1 MGMTLQAP
9 DFTQFQ
15 LDRYSRQL
23 RLDGFGLEGQ
33 RRLRDAHVVI
43 SRGGGVGGTVATHLA
58 MAGVGRLTVAH
69 GGEIVPEYLN
79 RMLLANPKDV
89 GRPCVDAFAD
99 ALHRINPDVE
109 VTTYPEY
116 VNDDNVLRIVGDAGL
131 IADGAPLFEERYAL
145 NRAAVELGIPL
156 VSGAMYDTEGYI
168 TTVRP
173 GRTPCLSC
181 IYPTKPPYW
190 TNIKVFPALST
201 APGLVGTVMAME
213 VIKVITGFAEPLDS
227 QLMFFDL
234 RTNMTRLLNVA
245 RRPECTVCGHLD
257 NDDC

>member
-1 MGMTLQAP
+1 MTLQAP

-23 RLDGFGLEGQ
+23 RLDGFGIEGQ
-33 RRLRDAHVVI
+33 RRLRDAHVAI
-43 SRGGGVGGTVATHLA
+43 SRGGGVGGTVASHLA

-99 ALHRINPDVE
+99 SLARINPDVE

-116 VNDDNVLRIVGDAGL
+116 VTDDNVLRIVGDADL

-145 NRAAVELGIPL
+145 NKAAIKLGRPL

-168 TTVRP
+168 TTVLP
-173 GRTPCLSC
+173 GRTPCLLC
-181 IYPTKPPYW
+181 LYPTKPPYW
-190 TNIKVFPALST
+190 TDIKVFPAMST
-201 APGLVGTVMAME
+201 APGLVGAVMAME
-213 VIKVITGFAEPLDS
+213 VIKVLTGFAEPLTN
-227 QLMFFDL
+227 QMMFFDL
-234 RTNMTRLLNVA
+234 RSNMSRLLKVA
-245 RRPECTVCGHLD
+245 RRPDCTVCSHLD
-257 NDDC
+257 DNDC